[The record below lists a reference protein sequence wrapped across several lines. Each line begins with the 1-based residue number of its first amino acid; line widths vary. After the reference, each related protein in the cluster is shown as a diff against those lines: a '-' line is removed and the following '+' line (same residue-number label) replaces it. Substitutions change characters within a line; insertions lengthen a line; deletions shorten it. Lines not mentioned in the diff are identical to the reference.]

1 MRSDRL
7 LSIVIIISQKGL
19 VTGQEL
25 ANHFEV
31 SLRTIYRDIEKISE
45 AGIPIAATGGTGGGY
60 YLMENFSLNNL
71 FLNKKEIGPLM
82 AVMENLKFLF
92 GKNQQFN
99 DLVLKFET
107 LHDREQGHQENLM
120 INMSHFSMEQELR
133 EYLFLINQAIEEQR
147 TLEFDY
153 INRKMDYA
161 KRVVEPIQIVFT
173 SGQWYVTAFCRTR
186 DDYRRFKL
194 VRVRNLRL
202 GEPFAKRSDSLQE
215 IKKNFHDSYEK
226 NCTRIVLK
234 FTSRIGEQLGEYF
247 SKETIRPQ
255 EDGTYVVEDLFP
267 DDEGL
272 KKFILG
278 FGDECEVLA
287 PVSLRTDMVE
297 YIKKIYAKYN
307 G

>member
-1 MRSDRL
+1 M
-7 LSIVIIISQKGL
+7 
-19 VTGQEL
+19 TGQEL

-99 DLVLKFET
+99 DLVLKFES
-107 LHDREQGHQENLM
+107 LHDGEQEHKENLT

-161 KRVVEPIQIVFT
+161 KRVAEPIQIVFT
-173 SGQWYVTAFCRTR
+173 SGQWYVTAFCRAR
-186 DDYRRFKL
+186 NDYRRFKL

-202 GEPFAKRSDSLQE
+202 GELFVKRSDSLQE
-215 IKKNFHDSYEK
+215 IERIFHEGYEK
-226 NCTRIVLK
+226 NCVCIMLK

-255 EDGTYVVEDLFP
+255 EDGSYLVEDLFP

-278 FGDECEVLA
+278 FGDECEVVA
-287 PVSLRTDMVE
+287 PASLRMDMVE